1 MLKRLLFLVLSY
13 LMLNGSLAYAVS
25 YDDSL
30 SWLSADVLLDP
41 PAAGSSISSEN
52 LDKVRPWIPPGL
64 MGELDFPEFVMEIQK
79 YEKKKPYES
88 YLEAT
93 EKFSG
98 ESSVGNDGSLLNY
111 TAGKPFSEEQI
122 QNSDPRTAGYMIAW
136 NNIHR
141 WQNYGVRIQ
150 EMFFAYVGSEEGL
163 APLDKER
170 NLNGGGKLDRLLTM
184 TWKRVYLNKLAML
197 PQQGYKVDV
206 KDSDTRFYKEYME
219 FLSPFNVKGTKFV
232 VERMIDPYEDDL
244 VNTYLPTE
252 RRVRRF
258 SAKERS
264 DSFMG
269 SNGTFD
275 DIEGF
280 SGRVLDYT
288 WEYLGDKRI
297 LATVDSKHTTN
308 VAWYGPHSR
317 LPDDLWQVRDSYVV
331 IATTVWKGNP
341 AKSRVMFIDKETF
354 NVSLALIFNRQ
365 DQLWKTMQTVH
376 KVPKQGAI
384 DDNGVS
390 VFMGMNMID
399 QLSNTATVGSKLTPT
414 IYPVT
419 TAREIKRVFSV
430 STLSEGQ

>member
-1 MLKRLLFLVLSY
+1 MRLTNIFCFLALCFNYTISIANSVVEVE
-13 LMLNGSLAYAVS
+13 A
-25 YDDSL
+25 
-30 SWLSADVLLDP
+30 WLETEVLLDP
-41 PAAGSSISSEN
+41 PIDGAVLTSSDLAKLE
-52 LDKVRPWIPPGL
+52 PWIPPGL
-64 MGELDFPEFVMEIQK
+64 IHEFDFPEMKVEIQE
-79 YEKKKPYES
+79 YREKKPHHNYT
-88 YLEAT
+88 EAT
-93 EKFSG
+93 KKFLG
-98 ESSVGNDGSLLNY
+98 QAAIKGDGSLSNY
-111 TAGKPFSEEQI
+111 TAGQPFSKNQI
-122 QNSDPRTAGYMIAW
+122 EKANARDAGHMIAW

-141 WQNYGVRIQ
+141 WQNYGIRIE
-150 EMFFAYVGSEEGL
+150 EMFFAYVGAGKGL
-163 APLDKER
+163 APLDKEK
-170 NLNGGGKLDRLLTM
+170 NLNGGGILDRLLTM

-197 PQQGYKVDV
+197 PQQDYKMDV

-232 VERMIDPYEDDL
+232 VERMIDPQADDL

-288 WEYLGDKRI
+288 WEYLGEKRI
-297 LATVDSKHTTN
+297 LATVDSRQTKN

-317 LPDDLWQVRDSYVV
+317 FPDDLWQVRDTYVV
-331 IATTVWKGNP
+331 KADPVWLGNP
-341 AKSRVMFIDKETF
+341 VKSRIMFIDKETF
-354 NVSLALIFNRQ
+354 NISWGLIFNRQ

-376 KVPKQGAI
+376 KI
-384 DDNGVS
+384 FDDSSKNESDVS
-390 VFMGMNMID
+390 GFVAMNMID
-399 QLSNTATVGSKLTPT
+399 QLANTATICSKLTPT
-414 IYPVT
+414 KFPVT
-419 TAREIKRVFSV
+419 TEKQVKRVFSV